1 MVGSKPEPKKHW
13 GLVVDEWISRH
24 GTWAIPSATLV
35 TLYLWHLGP
44 VHDLESFSH
53 HAPSGIMIT
62 GMLVVCRLALDRV
75 MNFFDRLGEWIL
87 QHVER
92 PGIEALRRLLN
103 RIKKGRRRGIKP
115 SGEDN

>member
-1 MVGSKPEPKKHW
+1 MVKFQPEPKKHW
-13 GLVVDEWISRH
+13 GVVVDEFIFKH
-24 GTWAIPSATLV
+24 AAWAIPGILLIA
-35 TLYLWHLGP
+35 LYLWGLG
-44 VHDLESFSH
+44 ETQSM
-53 HAPSGIMIT
+53 A
-62 GMLVVCRLALDRV
+62 RLAVCLPVAMVIVAVLAVALEGFKKAMNSLDKPEAWV
-75 MNFFDRLGEWIL
+75 L